1 MSSTQNV
8 RFQLRRD
15 TTANW
20 NSTPIVL
27 LLGEPGYDTQLNVL
41 KIGNGSS
48 PWAALPAV
56 SQGPPGRNGVN
67 GAPGTNG
74 VNGTNGAPGRDGV
87 DGNDGADGAD
97 GVDGVD
103 GNDGAAAPA
112 ISFDGGSSAVP
123 AYAFGPVFDCGSSS

>member
-1 MSSTQNV
+1 MTSTQNV

-56 SQGPPGRNGVN
+56 SQGPPGRNGTNGLNGTNGTN

-74 VNGTNGAPGRDGV
+74 LDGA
-87 DGNDGADGAD
+87 DGNDGADGI
-97 GVDGVD
+97 
-103 GNDGAAAPA
+103 DGAAAPA
-112 ISFDGGSSAVP
+112 ISFDGGSSAIP
-123 AYAFGPVFDCGSSS
+123 GYAFGPVFDCGSSS